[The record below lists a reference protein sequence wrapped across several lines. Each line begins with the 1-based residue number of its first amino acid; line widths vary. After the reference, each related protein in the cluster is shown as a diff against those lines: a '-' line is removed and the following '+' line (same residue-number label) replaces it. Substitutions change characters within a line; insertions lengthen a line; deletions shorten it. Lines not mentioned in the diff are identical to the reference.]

1 MKKNLHYFD
10 KELLIAELVAMTE
23 WLDEQEIFSGIALD
37 YRVKSF
43 DSILLKYDRYYPD
56 HQTRKVFNDILGFR
70 AFCDSY
76 DQILEEESVQFRIA
90 DMSSGKAVDDGYR
103 GVHVYYQKSGKHYPI
118 EIQFN
123 TLFDRQL
130 NNWLHDYLYKKNYP
144 IETGRIMREKYESGL
159 IRNEH
164 EFKEM
169 LNNVLFSSEDC
180 DAHGCFALKTT
191 HGKHLVELKR
201 ELNKVVG
208 YKGIQ
213 LVTISRPTAYGEYA
227 PYHFVDTEQE
237 FQAIVK
243 GLRP

>member
-1 MKKNLHYFD
+1 MKTDNKKNPNKQWGISMNEQLLKMNGLSVGILDALSFESHLGIPLKKNLHYFD
-10 KELLIAELVAMTE
+10 KDLLIAELISMTE
-23 WLDEQEIFSGIALD
+23 WLDEQEILSGIALD
-37 YRVKSF
+37 YRVKSL

-103 GVHVYYQKSGKHYPI
+103 GVHVYYQKSGKYYPI

-130 NNWLHDYLYKKNYP
+130 NNWLHDYLYKKDYP
-144 IETGRIMREKYESGL
+144 IETGRILREKYESGL

-164 EFKEM
+164 EFKEV
-169 LNNVLFSSEDC
+169 LNNVLFGS
-180 DAHGCFALKTT
+180 
-191 HGKHLVELKR
+191 KR
-201 ELNKVVG
+201 
-208 YKGIQ
+208 
-213 LVTISRPTAYGEYA
+213 S
-227 PYHFVDTEQE
+227 
-237 FQAIVK
+237 
-243 GLRP
+243 